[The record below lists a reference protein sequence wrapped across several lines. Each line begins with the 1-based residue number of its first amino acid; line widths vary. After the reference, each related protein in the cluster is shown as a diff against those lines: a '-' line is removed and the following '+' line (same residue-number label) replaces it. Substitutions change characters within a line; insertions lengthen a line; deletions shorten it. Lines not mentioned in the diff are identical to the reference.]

1 MRHAGGGVEFKQF
14 PKHLCKLRQGLVCS
28 KAKIRAIFM
37 SSYKKVKKFLD
48 YKMSK
53 LAPTKIC
60 KFDYTF
66 KVANRMD
73 FFFNG
78 QSTKLAG
85 ALGLFLD
92 ERGLALKWTFATQ
105 ENKKEILKM
114 SFDIQ
119 KRAAEKKVTFP
130 HYIYNDT
137 CCMGLSV
144 PRNHYLFGVF
154 PNLKRILKDIFHG
167 IDGIV
172 TEGPGHER
180 HLDFIKSMSSAMLK
194 INNDSRQNVINKV
207 KVVEKVQHTR
217 AARMVDTSRK
227 FRPYLHFETGTA
239 EDLLK
244 RYDHVVNVELTL
256 SKAIWKENEQISNGF
271 KNGKKRNAYFKRSYR
286 DGSIS
291 GIGST
296 MHSLNLFRK
305 HLEKGCVT
313 DPLPTAEMYVECNC
327 GLNGKCNGHKYG
339 KKFRTKRS
347 SSQVENTNRLLN
359 LTVQNVSHQA
369 ADYAD
374 AKCMLMLSKNNFR
387 ILNETFETSWFFQ
400 LLPQR
405 DENNKKRKDE
415 ERKVN
420 FEKNEKFGLEFFLTS
435 LHEDA
440 IKGVLD
446 RCEKNGCSPQEV
458 ISVLDSDDDSDD
470 SDDSNNSDD
479 EMIVNDSNSSSSSSS
494 SNNRSS
500 NAVKKYSKKVGLGQ
514 IGDDDADLAL
524 QCIANAYSSN
534 EKDPMKAAASA
545 FNMEKLLSGKM
556 TVINEMLLQKFAQ
569 EHASMKRK
577 QPVMAEKKNIVGKKE
592 ISREENLRQKRK
604 KESKRKRK
612 AVKNIR
618 IDSGK
623 KQALCTVLKKTDQYE
638 WYDINIL
645 QHERL
650 KTLLRVVG
658 FTFSNHISV
667 TTEDLVKNVE
677 SNWGEI
683 QEYYKKI
690 DNAAEV

>member
-1 MRHAGGGVEFKQF
+1 
-14 PKHLCKLRQGLVCS
+14 
-28 KAKIRAIFM
+28 
-37 SSYKKVKKFLD
+37 
-48 YKMSK
+48 
-53 LAPTKIC
+53 
-60 KFDYTF
+60 
-66 KVANRMD
+66 MD
-73 FFFNG
+73 FIFNG

-105 ENKKEILKM
+105 ENKNEILKM

-119 KRAAEKKVTFP
+119 KRAQEKKVTFP

-154 PNLKRILKDIFHG
+154 PNLKCILKDIFHG

-194 INNDSRQNVINKV
+194 MNKDSRQNVINKV
-207 KVVEKVQHTR
+207 KAVEKCSHAR

-227 FRPYLHFETGTA
+227 FRPYLQFETGTA
-239 EDLLK
+239 EALLK

-256 SKAIWKENEQISNGF
+256 ANEIWKENEQISNGF
-271 KNGKKRNAYFKRSYR
+271 KNGRKRNAYFKRSYR

-296 MHSLNLFRK
+296 MHSLKLFRK

-327 GLNGKCNGHKYG
+327 GLNGKCNGHKYR
-339 KKFRTKRS
+339 KKFHTKRS

-387 ILNETFETSWFFQ
+387 ILNETIETSWFFQ

-405 DENNKKRKDE
+405 DENNKKRTDE

-420 FEKNEKFGLEFFLTS
+420 FEKNEKFGLDFFLSS

-446 RCEKNGCSPQEV
+446 HCDKNGCSPQKV

-470 SDDSNNSDD
+470 SNNSDD
-479 EMIVNDSNSSSSSSS
+479 EMIGNDSNSSSSSS

-534 EKDPMKAAASA
+534 KKDPMKAAASA
-545 FNMEKLLSGKM
+545 FNLEKLQSGKM
-556 TVINEMLLQKFAQ
+556 TVINETLLQKFAQ
-569 EHASMKRK
+569 EHVLMKRK
-577 QPVMAEKKNIVGKKE
+577 QNPKAEKKNIAGKKQNNR
-592 ISREENLRQKRK
+592 INML
-604 KESKRKRK
+604 KRKRQR
-612 AVKNIR
+612 VKDIR
-618 IDSGK
+618 INSEK
-623 KQALCTVLKKTDQYE
+623 KTKQAYCTKARKPDEYE
-638 WYDINIL
+638 WYNVNDLNAD
-645 QHERL
+645 RL
-650 KTLLRVVG
+650 KNMLRNIGVTFNNSKKLDAEALLKDV
-658 FTFSNHISV
+658 
-667 TTEDLVKNVE
+667 ED
-677 SNWGEI
+677 NWPQI
-683 QEYYKKI
+683 VSYYKKVR
-690 DNAAEV
+690 NAAVV